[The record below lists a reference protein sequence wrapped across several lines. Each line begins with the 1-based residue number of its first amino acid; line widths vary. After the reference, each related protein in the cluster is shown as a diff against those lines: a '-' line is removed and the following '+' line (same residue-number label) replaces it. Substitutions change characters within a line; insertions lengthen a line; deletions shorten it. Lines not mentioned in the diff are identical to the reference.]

1 MNLKRKMFCATLCL
15 ILPAAAAA
23 QQDWETPRTPDG
35 RPDLQGI
42 WTNSSQTP
50 LVRPEEFGAKG
61 FLTRE
66 EAQDVEQGWRDRY
79 NLLAQLIDPERGP
92 PTDGHA
98 DFGYNSFWWDPRDDA
113 IEINGEYRT
122 SIIIDPP
129 DGQIPWVEG
138 GAPGHD
144 LRTAW
149 RNRPGVEPF
158 DDYPV
163 RPLAERCLLTFGS
176 GSGPPMLPI
185 LYNSNYQIVQTPGYF
200 MILVEMVHDA
210 RIVRLNGGHQEADF
224 DKWMGDSVGYWDG
237 DVLKVETRNFHPQQ
251 SFRGSSGEVVIRE
264 EFELLGPEKIRYR
277 FTIDDPPT
285 YTQSWSG
292 EVAMNRKA
300 AEERMYE
307 YACHEGNYAFAG
319 ILAGARRQEL
329 EAELRPR

>member
-1 MNLKRKMFCATLCL
+1 MNLIYKTIGAALCL
-15 ILPAAAAA
+15 ALPAAAAA
-23 QQDWETPRTPDG
+23 QQDWEMPRTPDG
-35 RPDLQGI
+35 QPDLQGI

-50 LVRPEEFGAKG
+50 LVRPEEFGTKG
-61 FLTRE
+61 FLTQE

-79 NLLAQLIDPERGP
+79 NLLAQPIDPERGP
-92 PTDGHA
+92 PTDGNA

-129 DGQIPWVEG
+129 DGQIPFVEG
-138 GAPGHD
+138 GAPEHD

-149 RNRPGVEPF
+149 RARPGVEAF
-158 DDYPV
+158 DDYPL

-185 LYNSNYQIVQTPGYF
+185 LYNSNYQIVQTPGYV

-210 RIVRLNGGHQEADF
+210 RIIRLGDRHHENDF
-224 DKWMGDSVGYWDG
+224 DKWMGDSVGYWEG
-237 DVLKVETRNFHPQQ
+237 NVLKVETRDFHPQQ
-251 SFRGSSGEVVIRE
+251 SFRGSSNEVVMTE

-277 FTIDDPPT
+277 FTIDDPLT
-285 YTQSWSG
+285 YTQPWSG

-300 AEERMYE
+300 TEERMYE

-329 EAELRPR
+329 EAELQP

>member
-1 MNLKRKMFCATLCL
+1 MNLIYKTIGAALCL
-15 ILPAAAAA
+15 ALSVAVAA
-23 QQDWETPRTPDG
+23 QQDWEMPRTPDG
-35 RPDLQGI
+35 QPDLQGI

-50 LVRPEEFGAKG
+50 LVRPEEFGTKG
-61 FLTRE
+61 FLTQE

-79 NLLAQLIDPERGP
+79 NLLAQPIDPERGP
-92 PTDGHA
+92 PTDGNA

-129 DGQIPWVEG
+129 DGQIPFVEG
-138 GAPGHD
+138 GSPGHD

-149 RNRPGVEPF
+149 RGQPGVEAF
-158 DDYPV
+158 DDYPL

-185 LYNSNYQIVQTPGYF
+185 LYNSNYQIVQTPGYV

-210 RIVRLNGGHQEADF
+210 RIIRLDDRHHENDF
-224 DKWMGDSVGYWDG
+224 DKWMGDSVGYWEG
-237 DVLKVETRNFHPQQ
+237 NVLKVETRDFHPQQ
-251 SFRGSSGEVVIRE
+251 SFRGSSNEVVMTE

-277 FTIDDPPT
+277 FTIDDPLT
-285 YTQSWSG
+285 YTQPWTG

-300 AEERMYE
+300 REERMYE

-319 ILAGARRQEL
+319 ILAGARRQDL
-329 EAELRPR
+329 EAELQP